1 MNNLCDLCL
10 RDGREEQDV
19 LSDLAHARNKSLEDL
34 RKEMLYGMHRD
45 LRHRAEKFTK
55 DRLRSSEQKASQLQ
69 DKLKEREEELS
80 MEAID
85 SLLNGEKNETVAMKI
100 AQDKVRKD
108 LQSQIDALKWQPER
122 LSEQDVEKAL
132 DDLIKKDYVHLDRG
146 QLKIT
151 QKGAR
156 KLAAYILMR
165 VLENLTRRNDGFHR
179 VEEESF
185 GSELALIHRHYEP
198 GDDYWL
204 VNVEKTLINAMER
217 NAAGEDRMS
226 LKLEDFEVYE
236 TLGEGRMCAGLL
248 IDQSGSMTGSKVN
261 AAVDAALALGEL
273 IRRQHKDK
281 LRVFLF
287 SDEVKEVVPWDV
299 VNQSSSGGSTD
310 IKAAMQAFR
319 NSVSTETADK
329 QVYLITDTEPNTE
342 NGEFVGFEVASAG
355 IISEALRYRRE
366 GITLNIIMLDENPY
380 LRELA
385 SLLARNNMGRVF
397 FASSQNLG
405 QVIIESYLARNRGR
419 SHWAAPLVSLARD
432 YRETGD
438 TAL

>member
-10 RDGREEQDV
+10 RNSFEEQEM
-19 LSDLAHARNKSLEDL
+19 LSDLAHSRNKSLDDL

-45 LRHRAEKFTK
+45 LRQRAEKFT
-55 DRLRSSEQKASQLQ
+55 RERVQSNEQEVSQLQ
-69 DKLKEREEELS
+69 DDLKEREEELA

-85 SLLNGEKNETVAMKI
+85 NLLKGEKNELVAMKI
-100 AQDKVRKD
+100 AQDKTRKA
-108 LQSQIDALKWQPER
+108 LQSRINALKWQPER
-122 LSEQDVEKAL
+122 LSEQDVERAL
-132 DDLIKKDYVHLDRG
+132 DDLIKKDYVCLEKG
-146 QLKIT
+146 ELKIT
-151 QKGAR
+151 RQGAR
-156 KLAAYILMR
+156 RLAAYILMR
-165 VLENLTRRNDGFHR
+165 VLETLNRKSYGSHR
-179 VEEESF
+179 VEEDSF
-185 GSELALIHRHYEP
+185 GSELALVHRHYEP

-204 VNVEKTLINAMER
+204 VNVEKTLLNAMER
-217 NAAGEDRMS
+217 NASEQDRMS

-236 TLGEGRMCAGLL
+236 TLGEGKMCAGLL

-287 SDEVKEVVPWDV
+287 SDEVKEVVSWDV

-405 QVIIESYLARNRGR
+405 QVIIESYLTRNRGR
-419 SHWAAPLVSLARD
+419 SRWAAPLVSLARD

>member
-34 RKEMLYGMHRD
+34 RREMLYGMHCD

-85 SLLNGEKNETVAMKI
+85 SLLNGEKNESVAMKI

-108 LQSQIDALKWQPER
+108 LQSQINALKWQPER

-132 DDLIKKDYVHLDRG
+132 DDLIKKNYVHLDRG

-165 VLENLTRRNDGFHR
+165 VLENLTRKNDGFHR

-342 NGEFVGFEVASAG
+342 NGEFMGFEVASAG

-405 QVIIESYLARNRGR
+405 QVIIESYLAKKKGR
-419 SHWAAPLVSLARD
+419 SRWGSPLVSMPRD
-432 YRETGD
+432 RVGD
-438 TAL
+438 AG